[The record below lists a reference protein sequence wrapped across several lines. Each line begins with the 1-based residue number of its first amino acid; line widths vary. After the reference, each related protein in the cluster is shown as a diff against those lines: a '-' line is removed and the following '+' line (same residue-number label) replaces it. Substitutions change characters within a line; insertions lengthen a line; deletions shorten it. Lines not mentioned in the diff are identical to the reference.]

1 MIGAM
6 GVIVVMFVVVR
17 HPDMLAR
24 AGKPCHGPHRALHTM
39 VRMTSSKTDPVTRHR
54 RLSRRQFNLSLAAGA
69 AAVCAPA
76 VGQGAWPAKPIRIVV
91 PYTPG
96 GFTDQMARLVQPGLQ
111 TRLGQSVIIDNKP
124 GANSLIGVDAV
135 AKAPPDGSTFGVVIA
150 AFAANTTLYPKLP
163 YDPAKDLTGVS
174 LMGISPLLA
183 AVNNDAPF
191 KTAKE
196 LIDYARANP
205 GKVSFGSSGNGSAA
219 HLTTELWKAQTR
231 TYMVHVPY
239 RGAVPALTDLLGGQ
253 IQLFFD
259 APTGLINQGK
269 AGKVRLI
276 GVASDRRLPAVRDVP
291 TFIEQGF
298 ANFTGSTW
306 AGMLAPAGTPREI
319 VQRMSEEVAAIIRA
333 DETRAKLE
341 AMGTFAAGSTPQEF
355 DAFIAAE
362 TRKWGDVIRTAGVK
376 AE

>member
-1 MIGAM
+1 M
-6 GVIVVMFVVVR
+6 
-17 HPDMLAR
+17 PLA
-24 AGKPCHGPHRALHTM
+24 
-39 VRMTSSKTDPVTRHR
+39 S
-54 RLSRRQFNLSLAAGA
+54 LSRRAFNLSA
-69 AAVCAPA
+69 AAAAASVAAPA
-76 VGQGAWPAKPIRIVV
+76 FAQSAWPNKPVRIVV

-96 GFTDQMARLVQPGLQ
+96 GFTDQMARLVQVGLQ
-111 TRLGQSVIIDNKP
+111 QRLGQSVVIDNKP

-150 AFAANTTLYPKLP
+150 AYAANTTLYAKLP
-163 YDPAKDLTGVS
+163 YDPKKDLVGVS
-174 LMGISPLLA
+174 LMGVSPLLA
-183 AVNNDAPF
+183 AINNDAPF

-219 HLTTELWKAQTR
+219 HLTTELWKSLTK
-231 TYMVHVPY
+231 TYMIHIPY
-239 RGAVPALTDLLGGQ
+239 RGAVPALTDLMGGQ

-276 GVASDRRLPAVRDVP
+276 GVASDRRLPAVPDVP

-298 ANFTGSTW
+298 AGFTGSTW

-319 VQRMSEEVAAIIRA
+319 VQRMSDEVARIIKS
-333 DETRAKLE
+333 DETRAKLD
-341 AMGTFAAGSTPQEF
+341 AMGTFAAGSTPAEF
-355 DAFIAAE
+355 DAFIDAE
-362 TRKWGDVIRTAGVK
+362 TSKWAQVIKTAGVK

>member
-1 MIGAM
+1 MPPA
-6 GVIVVMFVVVR
+6 F
-17 HPDMLAR
+17 
-24 AGKPCHGPHRALHTM
+24 
-39 VRMTSSKTDPVTRHR
+39 
-54 RLSRRQFNLSLAAGA
+54 LSRRTFNFSAVVA
-69 AAVCAPA
+69 AASVAAPA
-76 VGQGAWPAKPIRIVV
+76 FAQGAWPSKPVRIVV

-96 GFTDQMARLVQPGLQ
+96 GFTDQMARLLQTGLQ
-111 TRLGQSVIIDNKP
+111 QRLGQSVVIDNKP

-150 AFAANTTLYPKLP
+150 AYAANTTLYAKLP
-163 YDPAKDLTGVS
+163 YDPKKDLVGVS
-174 LMGISPLLA
+174 LMGVSPLLA
-183 AVNNDAPF
+183 AINNDAPF

-196 LIDYARANP
+196 LIDHARANP

-219 HLTTELWKAQTR
+219 HLTTELWKSLTK
-231 TYMVHVPY
+231 TYMIHIPY
-239 RGAVPALTDLLGGQ
+239 RGAVPGLTDLMGGQ

-276 GVASDRRLPAVRDVP
+276 GVASDRRLPALPDVP

-298 ANFTGSTW
+298 AGFTGSTW

-319 VQRMSEEVAAIIRA
+319 VQRMSEEVARIIKS
-333 DETRAKLE
+333 DETRARLD
-341 AMGTFAAGSTPQEF
+341 AMGTFAAGSTPGEF

-362 TRKWGDVIRTAGVK
+362 TGKWAQVIRTAGVK

>member
-1 MIGAM
+1 
-6 GVIVVMFVVVR
+6 
-17 HPDMLAR
+17 
-24 AGKPCHGPHRALHTM
+24 
-39 VRMTSSKTDPVTRHR
+39 
-54 RLSRRQFNLSLAAGA
+54 
-69 AAVCAPA
+69 
-76 VGQGAWPAKPIRIVV
+76 V

-96 GFTDQMARLVQPGLQ
+96 GFTDQMARLTQPGLQ
-111 TRLGQSVIIDNKP
+111 SRLGQTVVIDNKP

-135 AKAPPDGSTFGVVIA
+135 AKAAPDGSTFGVVIA
-150 AFAANTTLYPKLP
+150 AYAANTTLYPKLP
-163 YDPAKDLTGVS
+163 YDPRKDLVGVS
-174 LMGISPLLA
+174 LMGVSPLLA

-219 HLTTELWKAQTR
+219 HLTSELWKSLTK
-231 TYMVHVPY
+231 TYMIHIPY
-239 RGAVPALTDLLGGQ
+239 RGAVPALTDLMGGQ

-276 GVASDRRLPAVRDVP
+276 GVASEQRLPVLPEVP

-298 ANFTGSTW
+298 AGFTGSTW
-306 AGMLAPAGTPREI
+306 AGMLAPAGTPRDI
-319 VQRMSEEVAAIIRA
+319 VKRMSDEVSRIIKS
-333 DETRAKLE
+333 DETKAKLE
-341 AMGTFAAGSTPQEF
+341 AMGTFPAGSTPEAF

-362 TRKWGDVIRTAGVK
+362 TAKWAQVIKTAGVK
-376 AE
+376 PD